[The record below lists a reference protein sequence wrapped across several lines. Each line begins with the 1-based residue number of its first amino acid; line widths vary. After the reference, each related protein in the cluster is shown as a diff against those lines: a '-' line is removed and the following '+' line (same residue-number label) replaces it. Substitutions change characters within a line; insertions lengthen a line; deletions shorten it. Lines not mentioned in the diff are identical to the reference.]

1 MAINLFLILIGF
13 IVMLL
18 VSPAYRK
25 TRSTTVK
32 ITMVLF
38 FLLGF
43 YVTLV
48 GLGALP
54 PPI

>member
-38 FLLGF
+38 FLLGM
-43 YVTLV
+43 TLV